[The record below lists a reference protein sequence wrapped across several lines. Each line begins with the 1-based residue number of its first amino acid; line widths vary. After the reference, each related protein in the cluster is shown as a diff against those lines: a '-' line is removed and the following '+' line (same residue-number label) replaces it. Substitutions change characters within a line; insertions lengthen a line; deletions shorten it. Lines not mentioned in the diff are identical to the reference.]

1 MISKKKKKKK
11 KFQGVRREISII
23 EHKTSRM
30 HCSLA
35 EILKYL
41 IVGASK
47 FLNCLI
53 PFLVWDIISSTCSL
67 NILKMFTEN
76 FLKAS
81 KKNWLYFDF
90 SDFENQI

>member
-1 MISKKKKKKK
+1 MS
-11 KFQGVRREISII
+11 VT

-30 HCSLA
+30 HHSLA

-53 PFLVWDIISSTCSL
+53 PFIVWDIISSMCSL
-67 NILKMFTEN
+67 NVLKMFTGN
-76 FLKAS
+76 LLKAS
-81 KKNWLYFDF
+81 KIKKK
-90 SDFENQI
+90 

>member
-1 MISKKKKKKK
+1 MS
-11 KFQGVRREISII
+11 VI

-30 HCSLA
+30 HLSLA
-35 EILKYL
+35 DILKYL

-67 NILKMFTEN
+67 SIFKMFTEN
-76 FLKAS
+76 FFETI
-81 KKNWLYFDF
+81 KKNWLYSDF
-90 SDFENQI
+90 SDLENRI

>member
-1 MISKKKKKKK
+1 M
-11 KFQGVRREISII
+11 RREISVI

-30 HCSLA
+30 HRSLA

-81 KKNWLYFDF
+81 KKKNWLYSDF
-90 SDFENQI
+90 SDLENQI